1 MQGEHEAQVQRLG
14 KDAEG
19 GWLAGTWEW
28 ARFTG
33 VLDEVQGPQCR
44 ARL

>member
-1 MQGEHEAQVQRLG
+1 MQGGPEAQVQRLG

-19 GWLAGTWEW
+19 ELLAGRWEW
-28 ARFTG
+28 VRFTG
-33 VLDEVQGPQCR
+33 VLDRVQGPQCR